1 MSFIKNIIKSL
12 DLNLKNDINL
22 CLNNKVHFILI
33 KVWTLYFM
41 SYLTMSENPR
51 TKNIKNG
58 NIKI

>member
-33 KVWTLYFM
+33 KVWILFFM